1 MARTKK
7 NRTVKTLDANHG
19 VLHGAVCVAT
29 VSKAFGTSGE
39 ILVKFTP
46 DAPDSLFDMLEEG
59 CKLPMFINFENLPV
73 PFYIEKLNFR
83 GSNGAILKFTTV
95 NDLSYAEELT
105 GAKIYMELAEGSES
119 EGLVGFTALN
129 KDGGEIGIVS
139 GFLDIP
145 MNPCLEISRK
155 GAGSFVTPVNEELL
169 LDIDEDK
176 RTITIIVPVGLED
189 LNS

>member
-7 NRTVKTLDANHG
+7 NRTAKTLDANNG

-95 NDLSYAEELT
+95 NDLSYAEELV
-105 GAKIYMELAEGSES
+105 GAKIYMELAQESES
-119 EGLVGFTALN
+119 QGLVGFTALN
-129 KDGGEIGIVS
+129 RDGSEIGIVS

-155 GAGSFVTPVNEELL
+155 GSGSFVTPVNEELL

-176 RTITIIVPVGLED
+176 RTITIIVPAGLED
-189 LNS
+189 INS

>member
-1 MARTKK
+1 MAKTRK
-7 NRTVKTLDANHG
+7 NNSARKFDANNG

-46 DAPDSLFDMLEEG
+46 DAPDSLFDTLEEG

-95 NDLSYAEELT
+95 NDLSYAEELV
-105 GAKIYMELAEGSES
+105 GAKIYMELAQESES
-119 EGLVGFTALN
+119 QGLVGFTALN
-129 KDGGEIGIVS
+129 RDGSEIGIVS

-155 GAGSFVTPVNEELL
+155 GSGSFVTPVNEELL

-176 RTITIIVPVGLED
+176 RTITIIVPDGLED